1 MADLRS
7 VELQIRATD
16 LSGKTIKDVRKNIN
30 ELKTTLEAQAK
41 ASLRGKTDFKKYEQ
55 GLKDL
60 AAAADKLV
68 SLQGIAGKLGKMN
81 AAYAEQSD
89 KLKAA
94 SKAYDDLSEKIGKT
108 GVPTKAQATQLE
120 RLHKAQSKMAESA
133 EKAKNAYEAQRIVA
147 EQYGINT
154 KNISAAQEELNKS
167 HQRTLQTIINL
178 RNAKN
183 SLLAQNAIGIRDA
196 QAEQANIKR
205 NNELLRKNIQ
215 LWQENVKA
223 IRAARAEAAKNQQGR
238 NEALNQQRLAEQRL
252 AEQQAILQ
260 SRRNVI
266 NASKQPLSRQIIT
279 ARNEADLVNT
289 SNSARISNSL
299 RGNNLAGAMTN
310 IAASVR
316 ASQTAIRGSVRDVQ
330 QLTDKIKALREVQK
344 QMIAVASNIDAF
356 KKQSEV
362 MHNLKAEYAALH
374 QKYHA
379 LNNAMREGN
388 ATEAQVRQLDNLVA
402 RLNKVGSAYAKQKVT
417 VAALA
422 RTLSASG
429 VNVDKLAQA
438 ESRLTANAT
447 RSAAAM
453 KGLERNLVAVAAS
466 GDKSALMMAR
476 FGNSS
481 RSALGFMQRLRGQII
496 ALTSAYFGLNGVIQ
510 LFKQAIESG
519 QEGMVLKIRTEVLAD
534 NWKTSADDLEAYF
547 RGTAERMGLVLS
559 DVIQDASKL
568 FVAAKENGFDVKEA
582 QYVYEQFAGLGQ
594 LMGADAETQK
604 GITKALSDMFSK
616 GTIQA
621 EELKGQLG
629 DRLPQALAL
638 FSKATG
644 KSNAE
649 LLKMME
655 NGELTA
661 EYILKAAKVIETQ
674 YGSQMEKMYH
684 SLAAEQARANNAW
697 KDWLRI
703 ISDAGVLENFKS
715 LLVQITDFL
724 RSEEGKQWAL
734 NIAAALNKV
743 IDALKWCVDHVNL
756 LVIAFGALMAVGAVQ
771 AFASMAIAVRML
783 VANIGIALKTMGN
796 IGAKFGLVSTNAAAA
811 GVGIRGFV
819 NGIGGLVKGLA
830 RAFIIF
836 EAIAAII
843 KGVVRGFERAT
854 GSTIELND
862 VLGVLGD
869 VFFLIGEVIGTVSE
883 VIGTVF
889 EGVSENIAT
898 VTEFIV
904 GLFTDAEESA
914 DKSNDNIADSFK
926 DGAKKSEST
935 WVKTLRAITKGLD
948 ALRWA
953 AKSIVKYMVGWFTWG
968 FAKIKGEAAVMPEFA
983 KIAEEVA
990 GEVAKDGAEARLEQ
1004 HLKEQDEAKK
1014 QNRPFADKTQTP
1026 EERAIAKRQEEL
1038 AKLDE
1043 KVQKAREKAEN
1054 ARRKA
1059 EEEALKR
1066 LEKELSY
1073 EKMIQ
1078 TLIDRRNGKNTD
1090 PSIGRHK
1097 SLGDWYRAEYNK
1109 IKAQYAGNDPYADVA
1124 TTKEEEAANTQLE
1137 AANLQLQAAQTRTTG
1152 TANSYNGGKTV
1163 QTPIAKSLAQI
1174 KGAAN
1179 GSSAAKLPS
1188 ELAISGGASAFS
1200 KINAAADTATKQT
1213 TRALNGQV
1221 KAVTDYTGKC
1231 ARYVNDA
1238 FRKAGFVM
1246 QGNGA
1251 DVARNAIN
1259 SKQGFQEV
1267 KYDAN
1272 YVPQKG
1278 DIMSLPRGFGQS
1290 SKYGHVA
1297 VFNGTHWVSDA
1308 VQRVRGNTAATNDVS
1323 WANIKSGKSK
1333 PTIARYTGVNG
1344 GIITSSSQKA
1354 PVIKTQ
1360 SVSVENSGS
1369 RQDKALAYYQNQTKR
1384 YERELSNTKQSG
1396 RDYDVEEKIEQLNA
1410 RVKAEAAE
1418 ALKDLYKA
1426 IGVNGVEGLI
1436 NRKPEDISVDLSN
1449 STLDE
1454 IIDGFK
1460 NLMQPDIDNKIAKS
1474 LELIALDYASSKG
1487 GTIDEALEWSKQFEP
1502 QMRKYAELSAQ
1513 KEMEGAV
1520 DAFTASMDAERKRM
1534 EEEFK
1539 NMAEYVASATSRGA
1553 MAVKDGQD
1561 LIATHSQRFADG
1573 MATARAKLDELVNSK
1588 GFSSLSGLQQAA
1600 ILNQRE
1606 QLNASSA
1613 KSANNPQTIA
1623 ADAAIKEHVNAINA
1637 FIQSKDDYIH
1647 LLNNMQA
1654 SGAITV
1660 ARREQ
1665 LEMEYLSKA
1674 EAKMKSYTETSR
1686 ELMLTLGDK
1695 ASVENLAE
1703 LAAVT
1708 DELNSKMQQTEFHA
1722 KFMNETY
1729 QQLGKG
1735 AEVAFDAVAKGIA
1748 GMITGEMNAKEALQN
1763 LTLAFAQWAAETLQH
1778 LAKVILQ
1785 QYISYALSS
1794 ALGMGSGAGLGSVAS
1809 GALANLF
1816 HTGGLVD
1823 GGGRGMNKRVN
1834 PLVFKGATRYHSGGI
1849 AGLAPNEVPAIL
1861 QKGEE
1866 VLTADNPRHRNNY
1879 RSGGQTD
1886 NGGITLINTFDP
1898 VDAVEKALASTR
1910 GRKVLVKAWQR
1921 ERSNFK

>member
-60 AAAADKLV
+60 ASAADKLV
-68 SLQGIAGKLGKMN
+68 SLQGIAGKLSKMN
-81 AAYAEQSD
+81 AAYAEQTD

-147 EQYGINT
+147 ERYGINT

-183 SLLAQNAIGIRDA
+183 SLLAQNAIGVRDA

-266 NASKQPLSRQIIT
+266 NASKQPLSRQVIT
-279 ARNEADLVNT
+279 ARNEADLANT
-289 SNSARISNSL
+289 SNSARVSNSI
-299 RGNNLAGAMTN
+299 RGNNLSGAMTN

-330 QLTDKIKALREVQK
+330 QLTDRIKALREAQK

-362 MHNLKAEYAALH
+362 MHNLKAEYTDLH
-374 QKYHA
+374 QRYHA
-379 LNNAMREGN
+379 LNNAMRDGN
-388 ATEAQVRQLDNLVA
+388 VTEAQVHQLDNLVA

-417 VAALA
+417 VAALS
-422 RTLSASG
+422 RSLTASG

-453 KGLERNLVAVAAS
+453 KGLERNLSMVAAS
-466 GDKSALMMAR
+466 GNKSALMMER

-496 ALTSAYFGLNGVIQ
+496 ALTSAYFGLNGAIQ
-510 LFKQAIESG
+510 VFKQAIESG

-674 YGSQMEKMYH
+674 YGTQMEKMYH

-715 LLVQITDFL
+715 LLVQITNFL

-756 LVIAFGALMAVGAVQ
+756 LVTAFGALMAIGAVQ

-783 VANIGIALKTMGN
+783 AANIGIALKTMGN

-836 EAIAAII
+836 EAIAAVI

-898 VTEFIV
+898 VTSFIV

-935 WVKTLRAITKGLD
+935 WVKTLRVITKGLD

-1004 HLKEQDEAKK
+1004 HLKEQVEAKK

-1124 TTKEEEAANTQLE
+1124 TTKEEEAANTQLH
-1137 AANLQLQAAQTRTTG
+1137 AANLQLQAAQTRTNSA
-1152 TANSYNGGKTV
+1152 ANSYNGGKTV

-1200 KINAAADTATKQT
+1200 KINAAADAATKQT
-1213 TRALNGQV
+1213 TKALNGQV

-1238 FRKAGFVM
+1238 FRKAGFIM
-1246 QGNGA
+1246 SGNGA

-1344 GIITSSSQKA
+1344 GIITSSGQKA

-1360 SVSVENSGS
+1360 SVSVENTGS

-1520 DAFTASMDAERKRM
+1520 DAFTASMEAERKRM

-1637 FIQSKDDYIH
+1637 FIQSKDGYIR

-1834 PLVFKGATRYHSGGI
+1834 PLVFKGATRYHTGGI

-1879 RSGGQTD
+1879 RGGGQAD

-1898 VDAVEKALASTR
+1898 VDAISKGLASTR
-1910 GRKVLVKAWQR
+1910 GRKILVQAMQR
-1921 ERSNFK
+1921 ERNSIK